1 MQLKVYRSDSPV
13 AGLVVAHGAGGGQN
27 TPFMVRTAEG
37 LAARGITAATF
48 DFPYMAAR
56 KSVPDRPP
64 VLEQAWREAIDEA
77 RSVMGAVPLF
87 IGGKSMGGR
96 ISSQVAAQG
105 VEGVVGLVFLGY
117 PLHPPGKPEQ
127 RRDAHLPAIAQPML
141 FVQGSRDAFGTADEI
156 RALLPKLQ
164 RATLHEVPGGDHSF
178 KVSGRG
184 APKPAAV
191 HDGILDAVKE
201 WVRHRR

>member
-1 MQLKVYRSDSPV
+1 MELKVYRSGAPV

-37 LAARGITAATF
+37 LAARGITTATF

-77 RSVMGAVPLF
+77 RSVLGAVPLF

-105 VEGVVGLVFLGY
+105 VEGVAGLVFLGY

-141 FVQGSRDAFGTADEI
+141 FVQGSRDAFGTAAEI
-156 RALLPKLQ
+156 QALLPTLQ
-164 RATLHEVPGGDHSF
+164 RATLHEVPNGDHSF

-184 APKPAAV
+184 APKPDAV
-191 HDGILDAVKE
+191 LDGILNVVKA
-201 WVRHRR
+201 WVLEKT